1 MHGPPK
7 KRKGP
12 LRVAPQQGPIQKIT
26 RALSTSAGPVG
37 QHPCEKFS
45 TPSLLTMASRLV
57 DDGTTMTP
65 VHSKIIVAQIADRL
79 RRGQRVTPDEIGT
92 VQQLYHRRRAE
103 LEAAANWFTG
113 CT

>member
-65 VHSKIIVAQIADRL
+65 VRAKIAAARIVDRL
-79 RRGQRVTPDEIGT
+79 RRQLPVSDEEAGA
-92 VQQLYHRRRAE
+92 VHQLYRQRRAE
-103 LEAAANWFTG
+103 LLAAAEMFSG